1 MKLKTLRP
9 RIILEGTGY
18 AGTKE
23 IALALSKHP
32 QVVGKSWEQCFTAVI
47 SAKWCSFTQFPWGE
61 MLVNFTPDEAEQ
73 AMQNYRTWMSLIEL
87 QRHTGWVIDR
97 FHLTTRVYQLQH
109 YQTDYA
115 FDWLEERLQKCGFHQ
130 VLVIQTP
137 DSLREAICR
146 PGNLSQLKFDTIIE
160 EQNLL
165 CQLAATSI
173 LPTSEIVVSEN
184 DTHKTAD
191 KVADW
196 IESIGAN
203 IPPGDDAVNRVKLP
217 SIY

>member
-1 MKLKTLRP
+1 MKNLRP
-9 RIILEGTGY
+9 RIIIEGTDY
-18 AGTKE
+18 AATKE
-23 IALALSKHP
+23 VALALSKHP
-32 QVVGKSWEQCFTAVI
+32 QIVGKSWERVYTAVI
-47 SAKWCSFTQFPWGE
+47 SAKWCSFTRFPWGE
-61 MLVNFTPDEAEQ
+61 MLVNFTPGEAEQ
-73 AMQNYRTWMSLIEL
+73 AMQNYRTWISLIEL
-87 QRHTGWVIDR
+87 QRHTGWIIDR

-115 FDWLEERLQKCGFHQ
+115 FDWLEERLQKCGFYQ

-137 DSLREAICR
+137 GALREAISKSGKSSR
-146 PGNLSQLKFDTIIE
+146 LEQFDSIIE

-165 CQLAATSI
+165 RQLAAESI
-173 LPTSEIVVSEN
+173 LPTTEITVSVN
-184 DTHKTAD
+184 DNQKVTD

-203 IPPGDDAVNRVKLP
+203 IPSSGDAVNRVKLP